1 MLAARLLRLRA
12 VPVCPITGARL
23 DALARAC
30 LAELAEGIGWSPTA
44 PAGALR
50 DVLLWPLA
58 RRLTQLAAAYDAQVS
73 ARGLPAASRALLE
86 RVGAGVWVAG
96 AEHLPREGPL
106 LVAANHP
113 GLSDALALF
122 AALERRDL
130 RVVAADR
137 TFLRALPHLA
147 RHLIYI
153 PADDAGRRD
162 AARAVVAHLRAGGAV
177 LTFPAGQIEPDPA
190 LHPEAHAALARWS
203 PSIGVFLRQAPAT
216 RVVPAIVSGVLSPRA
231 VRHPLVRLRRQPRD
245 REWLAALLQLF
256 VPAYQRVCVRLALGP
271 PLTLAELAPAGAT
284 ASAQALAQALVARA
298 QRLLAAPPADWRPLT
313 TRQ

>member
-1 MLAARLLRLRA
+1 MLAARRFRERA
-12 VPVCPITGARL
+12 GILGAATDTPL
-23 DALARAC
+23 DALTRAC
-30 LAELAEGIGWSPTA
+30 LVELAVGSGWPPGA
-44 PAGALR
+44 PGGAAR
-50 DVLLWPLA
+50 AWPLWPLA
-58 RRLTQLAAAYDAQVS
+58 RRLARLAAAYDAQVA
-73 ARGLPAASRALLE
+73 ARGLPLASRDLL
-86 RVGAGVWVAG
+86 RQVVGEAWVAG
-96 AEHLPREGPL
+96 AARVPREGPL

-122 AALERRDL
+122 AALERPDL

-137 TFLRALPHLA
+137 PFLRALPHLA

-203 PSIGVFLRQAPAT
+203 PSIGLFLRQVPAT
-216 RVVPAIVSGVLSPRA
+216 RVVPAIVSGVLSPGA
-231 VRHPLVRLRRQPRD
+231 AHHPLVRLRRQPRD
-245 REWLAALLQLF
+245 REWLAALLQVF

-271 PLTLAELAPAGAT
+271 PLRVADLAPPGAGA
-284 ASAQALAQALVARA
+284 AAIAQAIIAAA
-298 QRLLAAPPADWRPLT
+298 QRLLAAPPTDWHPLATRP
-313 TRQ
+313 

>member
-1 MLAARLLRLRA
+1 MLAARLFRERA
-12 VPVCPITGARL
+12 GAPGVATDAPL
-23 DALARAC
+23 DALTRAC
-30 LAELAEGIGWSPTA
+30 LVELAEGSGWPPAA
-44 PAGALR
+44 PPGAARDWLLR
-50 DVLLWPLA
+50 PLA
-58 RRLTQLAAAYDAQVS
+58 RRLARLAAAYDAQIG
-73 ARGLPAASRALLE
+73 ARGLPPASRDLL
-86 RVGAGVWVAG
+86 RQVVGEAWVAG
-96 AEHLPREGPL
+96 TAWVPREGPL

-122 AALERRDL
+122 AALERPDL

-137 TFLRALPHLA
+137 PFLRALPHLA

-203 PSIGVFLRQAPAT
+203 PSIGLFLRQAPAT

-245 REWLAALLQLF
+245 REWLAALLQVF

-271 PLTLAELAPAGAT
+271 PLHVAELAPRGAAAAT
-284 ASAQALAQALVARA
+284 VARAIVAAA
-298 QRLLAAPPADWRPLT
+298 QRLLVVPPTDWHPLT
-313 TRQ
+313 MRP